1 MKIIKDSPKKKAYK
15 QKIVNKE
22 VGMKDNIIK
31 DKYELMDNGEL
42 LTKEELEEL
51 KKIMDEINEEAK
63 KVVKDYEN
71 EPSENSGSV
80 IHVHHNSPILDND

>member
-31 DKYELMDNGEL
+31 DKYLSYFSYVNNVMNGSGF
-42 LTKEELEEL
+42 
-51 KKIMDEINEEAK
+51 
-63 KVVKDYEN
+63 YE
-71 EPSENSGSV
+71 G
-80 IHVHHNSPILDND
+80 L

>member
-31 DKYELMDNGEL
+31 DKYELMDNGEYIDAVDYIEEHYPE
-42 LTKEELEEL
+42 TSKEFL
-51 KKIMDEINEEAK
+51 KSGLYFEPLAK
-63 KVVKDYEN
+63 
-71 EPSENSGSV
+71 
-80 IHVHHNSPILDND
+80 L